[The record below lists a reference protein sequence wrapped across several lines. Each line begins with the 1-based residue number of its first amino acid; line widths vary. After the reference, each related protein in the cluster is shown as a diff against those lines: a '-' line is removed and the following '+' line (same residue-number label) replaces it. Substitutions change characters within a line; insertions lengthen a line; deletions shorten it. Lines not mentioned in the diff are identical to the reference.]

1 MFISELDVVNE
12 CIASL
17 GESPLNAIDE
27 DHPLIAPALRMLR
40 IANMREQAKGWW
52 FNRETVILSP
62 DPNSG
67 YVYVPEDTINID
79 PTNPWTHLVV
89 RGNRLYDPQRD
100 NGYVINAR
108 VVCTLLRRV
117 PFEDLPAL
125 AAAYV
130 SLCVQQDFQKAYDA
144 DRLKYEQIVRDK
156 QEAYLVLRAE
166 DIRNAGVNLL
176 YRPSTLSRMN
186 ALGLNTGSPGGRLAD
201 RDYGGS
207 VLPALPAP
215 PDNDVE
221 FVDFAALFNG
231 LVED

>member
-27 DHPLIAPALRMLR
+27 DHPLIAPALRALR

-52 FNRETVILSP
+52 FNKELITLYP
-62 DPNSG
+62 DPNTG
-67 YVYVPEDTINID
+67 YVYVPDDTINID

-89 RGNRLYDPQRD
+89 RGRRLYDPNRD
-100 NGYVINAR
+100 NGYVINR
-108 VVCTLLRRV
+108 GVTCTLLRRI
-117 PFEDLPAL
+117 PFEDLPPMF
-125 AAAYV
+125 AAYI
-130 SLCVQQDFQKAYDA
+130 SLCTQQDFQKAYDA

-166 DIRNAGVNLL
+166 DIRNVGANLL
-176 YRPSTLSRMN
+176 YRPSTRQRMN
-186 ALGLNTGSPGGRLAD
+186 ALGLNDGYGGRLAA
-201 RDYGGS
+201 RDDDGGIN
-207 VLPALPAP
+207 PANPIP

-221 FVDFAALFNG
+221 FVDFAALFND